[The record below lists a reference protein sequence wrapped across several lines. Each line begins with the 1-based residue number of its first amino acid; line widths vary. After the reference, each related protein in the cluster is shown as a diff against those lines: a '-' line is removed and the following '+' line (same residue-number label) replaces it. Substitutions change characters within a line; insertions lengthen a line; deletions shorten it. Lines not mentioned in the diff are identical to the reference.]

1 MEQEEQFQLLRRFQ
15 YSSEAIIYQGKL
27 ESQGV
32 EVFVRDNHVIDSNP
46 LYSNAVGGVK
56 LYVKTE
62 DVNKANKILQD
73 ISLYSVDDNH
83 KLVNCPNCGA
93 EQAEM
98 VTSICSLKML
108 IAYAIS
114 ILLVL
119 LPFFT
124 RHKYKCANCKFEFN

>member
-27 ESQGV
+27 ESQGIK
-32 EVFVRDNHVIDSNP
+32 VFIRDNHVVDTNP

-56 LYVKTE
+56 LYVRSE
-62 DVNKANKILQD
+62 DVDLANQILQE
-73 ISLYSVDDNH
+73 ISLYSVDDHN
-83 KLVNCPNCGA
+83 KLVKCPNCGA

-98 VTSICSLKML
+98 VTSIGSLKML

-114 ILLVL
+114 VLLVL

>member
-27 ESQGV
+27 ESQGIK
-32 EVFVRDNHVIDSNP
+32 VFIRDNHMVDTNP

-56 LYVKTE
+56 LYVRSE
-62 DVNKANKILQD
+62 DVDRATQILQE
-73 ISLYSVDDNH
+73 ISMYSVDDQN
-83 KLVNCPNCGA
+83 KLIKCPNCGA

-98 VTSICSLKML
+98 VTSIGSIKML

-114 ILLVL
+114 VLLVL
-119 LPFFT
+119 LPFST
-124 RHKYKCANCKFEFN
+124 RHKYKCSNCKYEFN

>member
-62 DVNKANKILQD
+62 DVT
-73 ISLYSVDDNH
+73 
-83 KLVNCPNCGA
+83 KLIRYYR
-93 EQAEM
+93 
-98 VTSICSLKML
+98 T
-108 IAYAIS
+108 
-114 ILLVL
+114 
-119 LPFFT
+119 
-124 RHKYKCANCKFEFN
+124 